1 VVAKFFH
8 DSYKKRDSP
17 ESLIDAALGR
27 VQFPD
32 EAPSASRG
40 DDDVR
45 ITVAVQGGK
54 GTLRQGILR
63 NLIVRFELA
72 EGLHIYGEPVP
83 EGMVATSIVVK
94 PQDGLE
100 VQETIRPATRPL
112 RLTQAGVE
120 LQVWSG
126 TVDFVVPFYPTGE
139 MASEVRPLDVAST
152 CLEVSVR
159 YQACD
164 DQNCLLP
171 RTEEFSIEVPLDVID
186 VPAVRIH
193 MGHGQREA
201 KFDGMPHVR
210 RLLLRKVR
218 RNPLGMLRFIGKTLK
233 LELAALRRRRSA

>member
-1 VVAKFFH
+1 
-8 DSYKKRDSP
+8 
-17 ESLIDAALGR
+17 
-27 VQFPD
+27 
-32 EAPSASRG
+32 
-40 DDDVR
+40 
-45 ITVAVQGGK
+45 
-54 GTLRQGILR
+54 
-63 NLIVRFELA
+63 
-72 EGLHIYGEPVP
+72 
-83 EGMVATSIVVK
+83 
-94 PQDGLE
+94 
-100 VQETIRPATRPL
+100 
-112 RLTQAGVE
+112 
-120 LQVWSG
+120 
-126 TVDFVVPFYPTGE
+126 
-139 MASEVRPLDVAST
+139 
-152 CLEVSVR
+152 LEVSVR